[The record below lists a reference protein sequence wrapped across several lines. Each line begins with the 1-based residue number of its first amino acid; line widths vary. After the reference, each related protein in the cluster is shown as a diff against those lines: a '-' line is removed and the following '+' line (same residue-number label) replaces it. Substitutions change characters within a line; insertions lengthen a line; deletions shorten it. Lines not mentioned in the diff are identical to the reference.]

1 MSRATPEGTARF
13 AQRHAAATSA
23 DHWRRLDGLT
33 LSSVGLGTYLGA
45 PDDAADRRYVAA
57 VERAIALGINV
68 LDTAINYRHQRS
80 ERAVGRAIAGAPR
93 EELVIATK
101 GGFLPLPARELADV
115 ARADEI
121 VAGCH
126 CIAPRYLA
134 DQIARSRRNL
144 GIETIDI
151 YYLHNPE
158 MQLEEVTHDVFAQR
172 VRAAFEVLEQARA
185 DGAIVR
191 YGAATWNGF
200 RTPGQLDLDA
210 LLQIAREVGGD
221 DHGFRVVQLP
231 LNRSMPEAAQTA
243 TQRGRTLLA
252 AAKEHGVYVMS
263 SASILQGKLARDPA
277 EARAS
282 IAWVRGQDGL
292 GTALVGMGRPEHV
305 EANAAAFRP

>member
-80 ERAVGRAIAGAPR
+80 ERAVGRA
-93 EELVIATK
+93 TT

-200 RTPGQLDLDA
+200 RTPRA
-210 LLQIAREVGGD
+210 ARSR
-221 DHGFRVVQLP
+221 RVAADRARGRRRRSRLP
-231 LNRSMPEAAQTA
+231 RRAAAAQPQHA
-243 TQRGRTLLA
+243 RGGADRDAARPHVARGGEGARRLRDVVGVDPPGQARARSGGGARVDRVGARPGRARHRAGRHGPAGARRGQRGR
-252 AAKEHGVYVMS
+252 V
-263 SASILQGKLARDPA
+263 PA
-277 EARAS
+277 
-282 IAWVRGQDGL
+282 VRG
-292 GTALVGMGRPEHV
+292 A
-305 EANAAAFRP
+305 